1 MWDVNGQNSRNSPR
15 NFDGHFQS
23 LVGLLDLTEVAES
36 RRFEAV
42 RVRFIR
48 AKSDEPIRGV
58 RRSVKVS
65 CIEVGRHYKQ
75 HPNPHERVMR
85 AQPHRFA

>member
-1 MWDVNGQNSRNSPR
+1 MDKILEILPR

-48 AKSDEPIRGV
+48 ANRMSQ
-58 RRSVKVS
+58 SAAS
-65 CIEVGRHYKQ
+65 S
-75 HPNPHERVMR
+75 
-85 AQPHRFA
+85 AA